1 MKSEDKLSDLLESIK
16 NRASAD
22 CSCMHE
28 MSKDEFIS
36 EYISRII
43 DVAYTYYKEQCE
55 EARERYRR
63 SK

>member
-16 NRASAD
+16 NRAGAD

-28 MSKDEFIS
+28 MNKDEFIS

-43 DVAYTYYKEQCE
+43 DVAYTYYKEQYE